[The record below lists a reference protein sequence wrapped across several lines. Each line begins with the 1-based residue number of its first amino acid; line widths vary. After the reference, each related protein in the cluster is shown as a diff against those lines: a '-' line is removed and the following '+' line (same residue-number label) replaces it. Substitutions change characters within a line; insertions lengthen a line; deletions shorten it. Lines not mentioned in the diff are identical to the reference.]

1 MPTSKKAP
9 KKAALGY
16 KDINIGDYYY
26 CLNNLNVDNIYN
38 IYEVIRVEEA
48 FGSFVR
54 GKVMNIITYGVS
66 DYLNIPRGFVGE
78 RVHRATLKKLHNRA
92 IAKVNSFFD
101 DKS

>member
-26 CLNNLNVDNIYN
+26 CLNNLNVDNIY
-38 IYEVIRVEEA
+38 EVIRVEEA

-54 GKVMNIITYGVS
+54 GKVMNIITCSVS